1 MRLELRIYQ
10 LGNEPSRTWG
20 VHEIVALDSDGNKI
34 DPSGWNLA
42 STCNNNGNDLK
53 MAIDGNDGTAW
64 SCKEPIASGTQ
75 NLYLVFK

>member
-1 MRLELRIYQ
+1 
-10 LGNEPSRTWG
+10 
-20 VHEIVALDSDGNKI
+20 
-34 DPSGWNLA
+34 LA

-75 NLYLVFK
+75 QPSPS